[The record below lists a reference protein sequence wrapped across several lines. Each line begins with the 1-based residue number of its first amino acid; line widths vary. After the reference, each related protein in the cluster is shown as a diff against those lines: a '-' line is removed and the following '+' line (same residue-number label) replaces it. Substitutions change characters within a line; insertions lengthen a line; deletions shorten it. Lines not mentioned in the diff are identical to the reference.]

1 MKKKSQIEKLTDR
14 SKEIFRCLVETYL
27 NTGEPVGSRTLAKNL
42 RNNLSSST
50 IRNIMS
56 SAFQRKIMRPSRM
69 LEQMRAHFFSLRMV
83 PTTSDLPIAVRH

>member
-1 MKKKSQIEKLTDR
+1 MKKKSQIEKLTNR

-50 IRNIMS
+50 IRNIMQDLEGAS
-56 SAFQRKIMRPSRM
+56 MECLSYKDSQDTLSKESVDNIVLRP
-69 LEQMRAHFFSLRMV
+69 E
-83 PTTSDLPIAVRH
+83 